1 MTNTNCLENI
11 KCPDC
16 GNEGSFRIA
25 GTAIFIVTDDGT
37 EDHGD
42 VEWDDDSYAECAGC
56 QRHGTLKDFTIRHD
70 HQKDGVRPNPAAPDL
85 LATLKVLADQADEDC
100 PAEYRTEHFREAL
113 QNARDIIAKNKAA

>member
-16 GNEGSFRIA
+16 GNEGSFQIA

-42 VEWDDDSYAECAGC
+42 VEWDDDSYAQCAGC
-56 QRHGTLKDFTIRHD
+56 KRHGTLKDFTIHHD
-70 HQKDGVRPNPAAPDL
+70 HQKDGVRLRPTVPDL
-85 LATLKVLADQADEDC
+85 LAALKVLADQADEDC
-100 PAEYRTEHFREAL
+100 PTEYRSRHFTDAL
-113 QNARDIIAKNKAA
+113 ETARIIIAGTKAA